1 MNANYGLSQ
10 SPTGWQTAE
19 SFLAY
24 LRKLNEELNTKKVKR
39 PVLLFVDNHASHIT
53 YLTRKWCRENGII
66 LITFYPNSTHI
77 LQMCDTSIFGPV
89 KDKWIT
95 AIQRYR
101 VSSNYALF
109 EEVAFVKVLKQMN
122 DEAIKPQSII
132 NGFRMTGIYPFNKR
146 AVDYSKCISTRQEIE
161 NEDLSGEIDD
171 IGKVDITTV
180 SY

>member
-1 MNANYGLSQ
+1 
-10 SPTGWQTAE
+10 
-19 SFLAY
+19 
-24 LRKLNEELNTKKVKR
+24 
-39 PVLLFVDNHASHIT
+39 
-53 YLTRKWCRENGII
+53 
-66 LITFYPNSTHI
+66 
-77 LQMCDTSIFGPV
+77 MCDTSIFGPV